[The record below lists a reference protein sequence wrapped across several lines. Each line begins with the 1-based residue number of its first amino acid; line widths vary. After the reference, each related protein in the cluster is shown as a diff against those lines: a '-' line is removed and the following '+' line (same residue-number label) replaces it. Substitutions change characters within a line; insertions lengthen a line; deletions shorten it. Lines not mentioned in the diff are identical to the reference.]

1 MSNIALKV
9 FWSNEPM
16 PLNRKIDRA
25 AINVPFGVMITHP
38 TGLIKSVN
46 GKVGN
51 VVLNAADVGAD
62 AAGSAEAVQQNL
74 NTEFNAL
81 NIQLDSLSSQTT
93 QVQALAQTN
102 ELKIGTKADQ
112 VDLET
117 TNQQVEQNRLA
128 ILTKADISAL
138 AQLALLVDT
147 KADQS
152 YVNQQIANLVGSAPE
167 ALNTIYELAAAIQND
182 QSLIDSLNQSVANR
196 VRFDIAT
203 QALTEIQKDNA
214 RTNIA
219 AEKIGTAQQLVSQ
232 ITATSIGAATAAQ
245 GAKADTALQ
254 SADVA
259 PVALSGLFSS
269 LGGQNKIFDVIFN
282 NYVLG
287 PNTAISAIDTLGQM
301 LGKLQAQ
308 IDAQKVTW
316 VKANTVGAVHPSIF
330 VANDFIELA
339 RFNGMLWIRGFFKN
353 TNHIIYESQ
362 PAFLR
367 INDPA
372 YKILQRI
379 SSTLIMFRITALS
392 PANLSTTIGFYAGL
406 CIDASSAS
414 TSSQYFSI
422 LNTTLNPPS
431 DFYYIPPTCLGE
443 LVIK

>member
-25 AINVPFGVMITHP
+25 AINVPFGVLITHP
-38 TGLIKSVN
+38 TCLIKSVN
-46 GKVGN
+46 GKVGD

-74 NTEFNAL
+74 NTEVDTL
-81 NIQLDSLSSQTT
+81 NSQLDSLLTDLNNLSGTVETKASAAS
-93 QVQALAQTN
+93 VLQALS
-102 ELKIGTKADQ
+102 TKADLING
-112 VDLET
+112 VIP
-117 TNQQVEQNRLA
+117 A
-128 ILTKADISAL
+128 
-138 AQLALLVDT
+138 AQLPSFVDDVLEYENWNQFPMVGEAGKIYVDT
-147 KADQS
+147 TENKTWRWS
-152 YVNQQIANLVGSAPE
+152 GSTYVVMGGGGV
-167 ALNTIYELAAAIQND
+167 ALGET
-182 QSLIDSLNQSVANR
+182 
-196 VRFDIAT
+196 
-203 QALTEIQKDNA
+203 
-214 RTNIA
+214 
-219 AEKIGTAQQLVSQ
+219 
-232 ITATSIGAATAAQ
+232 AATAYRGDRGKAAYDHSLSQ
-245 GAKADTALQ
+245 GNPHNATTSNISEGNKLYFTEDRVRQTLLTGLITSDN
-254 SADVA
+254 SAVI
-259 PVALSGLFSS
+259 
-269 LGGQNKIFDVIFN
+269 QTDVI
-282 NYVLG
+282 LA
-287 PNTAISAIDTLGQM
+287 AI
-301 LGKLQAQ
+301 GKLQAQ

-362 PAFLR
+362 PALLR
-367 INDPA
+367 INGPA